1 MAAIVVSVGI
11 VLAGLWLA
19 LGQGGPE
26 IAVFVALLVVVG
38 LVALAVNLAL
48 RARGHRMP
56 GRRRR

>member
-1 MAAIVVSVGI
+1 VVAIVVSAGI

-26 IAVFVALLVVVG
+26 IAVFGWLLVVVG

-56 GRRRR
+56 GRRRG